1 MKKIMTIILTIF
13 VGILL
18 VGMVFAA
25 PSEADISGVSDL
37 GTYTMTSA
45 DTASVLAGHVHT
57 ADVDSNMSTSRW
69 AGLLGSVT
77 GNIILGD
84 GSNNELFSWAGS
96 AGNLVYASTAAAPV
110 WASIADAAVGQMPA
124 LLTGGS
130 DSDNYTSTF
139 VGGSESIGS
148 NLYSVSSDYATTLS
162 SAASVWKTYSLWD
175 TTDLIWA
182 GKVVEDGT
190 SYSGSTVDYQMILPE
205 DGTAGDTAATA
216 YNLWVE
222 LV

>member
-13 VGILL
+13 VGILI
-18 VGMVFAA
+18 VGMVSAA

-57 ADVDSNMSTSRW
+57 ADVNSNMSTARW
-69 AGLLGSVT
+69 AGLLGNVT

-84 GSNNELFSWAGS
+84 GSNDTLFSWANAG
-96 AGNLVYASTAAAPV
+96 GNLVYASTAADPV
-110 WASIADAAVGQMPA
+110 WASIADATNSDMPTF
-124 LLTGGS
+124 LTGGS
-130 DSDNYTSTF
+130 DSDNYASTF
-139 VGGSESIGS
+139 VGGSENIGS
-148 NLYSVSSDYATTLS
+148 NLYTLSSDYATTL
-162 SAASVWKTYSLWD
+162 SAASVWKTYSLKSGS
-175 TTDLIWA
+175 DLIWA

-190 SYSGSTVDYQMILPE
+190 SYSGSTVDYQMIIPE
-205 DGTAGDTAATA
+205 DGTAGDTTATA